1 MVEIG
6 SDPRHKFTALHG
18 MFSDF
23 PVHVLSAKGGG
34 NEGGKKNKAAFAGEL
49 VKSWSLPR
57 TSASL
62 THAHRRATSSEPEV
76 GVARENGKNNCK
88 MCHISCFPQIST
100 RMGAM

>member
-1 MVEIG
+1 MRE
-6 SDPRHKFTALHG
+6 
-18 MFSDF
+18 
-23 PVHVLSAKGGG
+23 SACERVDGVCEANEGGG

-62 THAHRRATSSEPEV
+62 TPAHRRATSSEPEV

-100 RMGAM
+100 RMGARSLHP